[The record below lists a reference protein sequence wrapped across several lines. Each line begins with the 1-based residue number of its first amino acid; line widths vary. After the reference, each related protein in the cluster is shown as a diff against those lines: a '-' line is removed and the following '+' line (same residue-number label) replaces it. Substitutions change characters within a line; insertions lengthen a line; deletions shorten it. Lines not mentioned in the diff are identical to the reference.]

1 MEIIKTYFPFLNL
14 QQYQALE
21 KIKPIYTSWNQK
33 INVISRK
40 DIDAIY
46 EHHILHSL
54 AIHKIIQFPPGT
66 TIADIGTGG
75 GFPGIPLAIV
85 NPDAHFYLIDSVEKK
100 LKVVQAVAEALNLK
114 NVFTIKS
121 RGEHLNQQFD
131 YITGRAVTAFPEF
144 VSTCKNNIKHD
155 ASRISYPNGIF
166 YLKGGDISKDINR
179 FQQLQYFPIRKLF
192 DIDYYEEKYI
202 LYLPVH

>member
-1 MEIIKTYFPFLNL
+1 MEIIKTYFPFLNH

-21 KIKPIYTSWNQK
+21 KLKPIYTSWNQK

-40 DIDAIY
+40 DIDALY
-46 EHHILHSL
+46 EHHVLHSL
-54 AIHKIIQFPPGT
+54 AIHKIIQFNPGA

-85 NPDAHFYLIDSVEKK
+85 NPSAHFYLIDSVEKK
-100 LKVVQAVAEALNLK
+100 LNVVQSVAEKLHLK

-121 RGEHLNQQFD
+121 RGEHLQQHFD
-131 YITGRAVTAFPEF
+131 FITGRAVTAFPGF
-144 VSTCKNNIKHD
+144 VNACKDKIKHNSTH
-155 ASRISYPNGIF
+155 ATPNGIF
-166 YLKGGDISKDINR
+166 YLKGGDISKDINQ
-179 FQQLQYFPIRKLF
+179 FKNLQTFPIRFFF
-192 DIDYYEEKYI
+192 DDEYYEEKYI